1 MVVFLVLNAC
11 GRSQKVIERGFY
23 APVNRGRGARVRQGM
38 ACLYRI
44 FIFNEGPAERYR
56 HFSEAPELGC
66 FSMEGLGGSTNLA
79 EVFADQ
85 C

>member
-1 MVVFLVLNAC
+1 MVAFLVLNAC

-23 APVNRGRGARVRQGM
+23 AAVNREGGARVQQGVGVL
-38 ACLYRI
+38 CRV
-44 FIFNEGPAERYR
+44 FIFT
-56 HFSEAPELGC
+56 ELGC
-66 FSMEGLGGSTNLA
+66 FSMKCLGGSTNLA